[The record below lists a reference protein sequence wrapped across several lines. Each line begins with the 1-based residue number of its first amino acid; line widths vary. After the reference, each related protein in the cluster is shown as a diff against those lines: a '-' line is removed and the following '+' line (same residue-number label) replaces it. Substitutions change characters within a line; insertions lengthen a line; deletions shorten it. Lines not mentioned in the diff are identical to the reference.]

1 MPVLPGPGGPA
12 PLNRAGTPRT
22 AAAAALLFAL
32 ALGAALLFV
41 FSSPL
46 PDVKNDAVGYLAL
59 ARSVASG
66 TGFSEDGGATP
77 AVYRPPLFA
86 ALLGGWFLVTGTS
99 TVLSAA
105 VFQSLVH
112 GLGVVVAFLL
122 FLDVGASLA
131 AAAAVAV
138 FLAASPL
145 LVTRVAFVLLE
156 PTVLLFT
163 ALAAWASVR
172 LIRAPSPGRAA
183 LAGAAWGVCALS
195 KVVCWFAPILL
206 LGMRVLPARLRWSW
220 RVKDAALLL
229 LCFAAAIAP
238 WTARNYMRF
247 HRFIPVNGQARGM
260 LEWNIE
266 HAAVPGEPR
275 GAEIL
280 AEISRTGRSADSA
293 QGALWGYIREHPRYF
308 LVDRTIRNAISF
320 AAPPRDWWIAR
331 GLSRP
336 GEHRAGYWVLAAL
349 FHIPLYLLLLYRTS
363 EWVRGRAGP
372 SLGFLLLF
380 YWAYWAEHAV
390 IWGDPRFGLAVYPL
404 LVGLVLPLD
413 RQGDRV
419 GWPPNSRGG

>member
-1 MPVLPGPGGPA
+1 MPVLPVPGGPA
-12 PLNRAGTPRT
+12 PVNGAGTPRT
-22 AAAAALLFAL
+22 AIAAVLLFAL
-32 ALGAALLFV
+32 ALGAALLFAD
-41 FSSPL
+41 SYPL

-77 AVYRPPLFA
+77 AIYRPPLFA
-86 ALLGGWFLVTGTS
+86 ALLGGWFRVTGTS
-99 TVLSAA
+99 SVLSAA

-112 GLGVVVAFLL
+112 GLGVVIAFLL
-122 FLDVGASLA
+122 VLEVGASLA

-138 FLAASPL
+138 FLAVNPL

-195 KVVCWFAPILL
+195 KVVCWFAPFLL

-220 RVKDAALLL
+220 RGRDAALLL

-238 WTARNYMRF
+238 WTVRNYVRF
-247 HRFIPVNGQARGM
+247 HRVIPVNGQALGM

-266 HAAVPGEPR
+266 HANVPGEPR
-275 GAEIL
+275 GAEVL
-280 AEISRTGRSADSA
+280 AEITGTGRSEDAVR
-293 QGALWGYIREHPRYF
+293 GALWGYIREHPRYF
-308 LVDRTIRNAISF
+308 LVDRTIRNAIAF
-320 AAPPRDWWIAR
+320 AAPPRDWWIAH
-331 GLSRP
+331 GHSRP
-336 GEHRAGYWVLAAL
+336 GDHRAGYWILVAL

-380 YWAYWAEHAV
+380 CWAYWAEHAI

-404 LVGLVLPLD
+404 LAGLVLPLD
-413 RQGDRV
+413 RQGNRA
-419 GWPPNSRGG
+419 GRPPNSRGG